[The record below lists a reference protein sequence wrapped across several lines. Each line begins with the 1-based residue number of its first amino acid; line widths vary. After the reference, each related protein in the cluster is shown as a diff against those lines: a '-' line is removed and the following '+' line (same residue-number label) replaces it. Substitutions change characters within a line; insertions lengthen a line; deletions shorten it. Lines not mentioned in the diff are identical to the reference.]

1 MIERPRSILLISA
14 YLVFLCCFYVC
25 LARWLEMFPLYIW
38 AAIQLLCAVGLYY
51 LCEWARSFVVGTA
64 VMNILNVIVLVL
76 MGYFDPGID
85 VLLLIGME
93 LYIVTVLTDKR
104 MRARFS

>member
-1 MIERPRSILLISA
+1 MERPRSILLISA
-14 YLVFLCCFYVC
+14 YLVFLCCFYIY
-25 LARWLEMFPLYIW
+25 LARWLEMFPLYFW

-64 VMNILNVIVLVL
+64 IMTILNIIVLVI
-76 MGYFDPGID
+76 MGYFDPGLE

-93 LYIVTVLTDKR
+93 LYIVTVLTSKEVR
-104 MRARFS
+104 ERFS

>member
-14 YLVFLCCFYVC
+14 YLVFLCVFFAY
-25 LARWLEMFPLYIW
+25 LGQLLGMFPLYFW

-51 LCEWARSFVVGTA
+51 MCEWARNFVVGTA
-64 VMNILNVIVLVL
+64 VMNIINIIALVI
-76 MGYFDPGID
+76 MGYFDPGLD

-93 LYIVTVLTDKR
+93 LYIVTVLTNKQVR
-104 MRARFS
+104 GLFS